1 MRTHFNKLSSFYLKI
16 LFIAYIALPAFNV
29 LKQLVQMCI
38 FLDVPL
44 TTVLTGLTLAFHV
57 LLDLLWEWLTLI
69 PKVTPLPQI
78 SHFAIY
84 MHLLLIIHTYINY
97 GCNGMLTTR

>member
-1 MRTHFNKLSSFYLKI
+1 MRTFLKKVLI
-16 LFIAYIALPAFNV
+16 LFNHVIIHNYIALPAFKV

-44 TTVLTGLTLAFHV
+44 TTVLTGLTFAFQV

-69 PKVTPLPQI
+69 PKATPLPQI

-84 MHLLLIIHTYINY
+84 MHLLLIIHSIKN
-97 GCNGMLTTR
+97 

>member
-1 MRTHFNKLSSFYLKI
+1 MKIESSFYLI
-16 LFIAYIALPAFNV
+16 IIIAYIALPAFNV

-44 TTVLTGLTLAFHV
+44 TTVLTGLTLAFQV
-57 LLDLLWEWLTLI
+57 LLALLWEWLTLM
-69 PKVTPLPQI
+69 PKATPLPQI

-84 MHLLLIIHTYINY
+84 MHLLLIIKKTIFQR
-97 GCNGMLTTR
+97 L